1 MPNLNSL
8 TAIDVYRVVLF
19 ALDTDGNIVS
29 TDENA
34 AEGTEFIAPVSF
46 ELSLGT
52 PRTIPVV
59 AQGRV
64 KNTFLLPSVDAKT
77 GTLTCAYDSQTLLT
91 MATGTLQRTLGELKI
106 VGEGTDKEGQE
117 PLVGL
122 LLSQL
127 QAQDEDGLTVWRNV
141 VISRARLSALN
152 PAVNQ
157 EPLSRQYTI
166 VASPSTKALW
176 HETFTLANYGFTS
189 AAQLGIHSENKLNIV
204 GWTGDGV
211 EDTFNFP
218 ADKPA
223 ISNAKTTVFNFA
235 TGAVV
240 AGSTTTPFETWVAT
254 SAPANGAKL
263 ACIYEYE

>member
-1 MPNLNSL
+1 MPDLNNL
-8 TAIDVYRVVLF
+8 TALDVYRVVLF
-19 ALDTDGNIVS
+19 PLDADGNLSSV
-29 TDENA
+29 DENA

-64 KNTFLLPSVDAKT
+64 KNTFLMPSVDAKS
-77 GTLTCAYDSQTLLT
+77 GTLTCAYDSQTLNA
-91 MATGTLQRTLGELKI
+91 MVTGLVQRTLGELKI
-106 VGEGTDKEGQE
+106 MAEGTDKEGQE

-127 QAQDEDGLTVWRNV
+127 QAQNEDGLTIWRNV
-141 VISRARLSALN
+141 VIPRARLAPLN

-166 VASPSTKALW
+166 VASPSTKTLW
-176 HETFTLANYGFTS
+176 HETLTLANYGCTS

-204 GWTGDGV
+204 AWTGDGA
-211 EDTFNFP
+211 EDEFMFP

-223 ISNAKTTVFNFA
+223 ISNAKTSVFNFA
-235 TGAVV
+235 TGAIVS
-240 AGSTTTPFETWVAT
+240 GTTSTPFAKWVAAA
-254 SAPANGAKL
+254 APADGVKL